1 MSYGLEIKN
10 KFGSVIINETSQ
22 NFLPTSATYGT
33 ASAGASYPPT
43 GVVNTRDL
51 VFSAP
56 AVNQSKQIGITTDSQ
71 WNDVL
76 NPATS
81 YRYVILK
88 RADLLTAGSGYGL
101 QVFDAQSDLC
111 YDSTVNANYRVLSFI
126 SLGSRI
132 TSLTLPS
139 PSTTFSNFDNIFV
152 LTNNTTS
159 GTVPGIT
166 YTWTSS
172 TTGRISFTGSSLLNA
187 WRGII
192 IEVLK

>member
-1 MSYGLEIKN
+1 MSYGIEVKN
-10 KFGSVIINETSQ
+10 KFGSVIINENSQ

-51 VFSAP
+51 VFGAP
-56 AVNQSKQIGITTDSQ
+56 GVNQDKRVGITNDNQ
-71 WNDVL
+71 WNDLV

-101 QVFDAQSDLC
+101 QVFDSGGDLC
-111 YDSTVNANYRVLSFI
+111 YDSTVNANFRILSFL
-126 SLGSRI
+126 SLGNKM
-132 TSLTLPS
+132 TALTLPS
-139 PSTTFSNFDNIFV
+139 PTTTFSNFDNIFV
-152 LTNNTTS
+152 LINNTTS
-159 GTVPGIT
+159 ANPAAT
-166 YTWTSS
+166 YEWVTS
-172 TTGRISFTGSSLLNA
+172 TTGRISFSTTAFTSSA
-187 WRGII
+187 WRGMI